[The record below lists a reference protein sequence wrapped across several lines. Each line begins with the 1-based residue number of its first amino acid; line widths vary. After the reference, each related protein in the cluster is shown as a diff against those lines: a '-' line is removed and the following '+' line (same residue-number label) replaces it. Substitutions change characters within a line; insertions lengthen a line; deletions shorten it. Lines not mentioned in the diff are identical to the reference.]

1 MPLRKN
7 TSGAR
12 DGISQEQAM
21 LEMLSNSLP
30 AITSIS
36 PITVAGVGVS
46 ALAALIY
53 LFTRLPEML
62 LVIATAVIYAA
73 VPLLPRLF

>member
-1 MPLRKN
+1 
-7 TSGAR
+7 
-12 DGISQEQAM
+12 M
-21 LEMLSNSLP
+21 LEMLSNNLP

-36 PITVAGVGVS
+36 PITVAGVGIS
-46 ALAALIY
+46 ALAALVY

-62 LVIATAVIYAA
+62 LVIATATIYAA